1 MNALGNL
8 PSSGGRGRQAVLMKA
23 TVGPVVSD
31 GIIVD
36 CPPYVGRTRLGR
48 DACALWREQAR
59 RGARPSVDPR
69 PGWAAVA

>member
-1 MNALGNL
+1 MARRVAAVTANGLIY
-8 PSSGGRGRQAVLMKA
+8 AVLTKA